1 MGAPELETVMD
12 TTELLTELRTSH
24 TDLAR
29 VVEAVLRDRVPYVVV
44 SSQAL
49 RAWQRREPETWEK
62 VADWM
67 AAHDVAVVTV

>member
-1 MGAPELETVMD
+1 
-12 TTELLTELRTSH
+12 
-24 TDLAR
+24 LAR
-29 VVEAVLRDRVPYVVV
+29 FVEAVIRDRMPFVVV

-49 RAWQRREPETWEK
+49 SAWQRREPQTWEK

>member
-1 MGAPELETVMD
+1 MGAPEPETVMD
-12 TTELLTELRTSH
+12 TTELLTELRASH

-29 VVEAVLRDRVPYVVV
+29 FVEAVIRDRVPYVVV

>member
-1 MGAPELETVMD
+1 
-12 TTELLTELRTSH
+12 
-24 TDLAR
+24 LAR
-29 VVEAVLRDRVPYVVV
+29 FVEAAIRDPMPLVVV

-49 RAWQRREPETWEK
+49 SAWQRREPQTWEK